1 MLKQMNRS
9 EPALHINEINVNDKY
24 KFLNLIGKGSYGE
37 VWLVLPLRPS
47 SSSSSSN
54 KSNVKQLVLKRLDLR
69 QQSNDT
75 TQDDIDGAEREA
87 KLLSTLKHPN
97 IVAYI
102 ESFRSNDGF
111 LNIVMAY
118 CEGGDLYTK
127 LKERKA
133 NHQPL
138 PENQIIEW
146 FVQICMA
153 LQYMH
158 DKSILHRDLK
168 TQNIFL
174 TKNEIVKVGDL
185 GIARVLD
192 SGNDLATTIIGTPY
206 YMSPEIFSHQP
217 YGQKSDIWALGCC
230 VYEMTTL
237 EHAFNAKDM
246 NALVIKIIRGQTPQ
260 TSKKYSDSLTD
271 IIKSM
276 LSKNP
281 ADRPTAK
288 KVLQSP
294 FIKKHILQL
303 LEKTKVKCQNQ
314 ANSNSQATVVAPSVV
329 PLSSSPPRS
338 SPSSDAKT
346 PHSSASSPSSKKS
359 QPNVFSNNNPP
370 VLPSFPP
377 LPPTHNR
384 PPSHVTTSSSSSG
397 SSSSANASR
406 SLSSAD
412 ADQSNSARAR
422 RRLRMRQSNPLPIN
436 DKQMDLKFLLKL
448 SENDTLQRR
457 QRDQQIHNHLRQYQQ
472 ISSDDEH
479 DVSSS
484 PKASRPAV
492 VVAPQRQ
499 LVRPSSAASSVES
512 NHSKLSYDDDVY
524 SSDRHLAPSYQ
535 QLQQSEAKIIKS
547 SDSNINLSA
556 RQRRRDN
563 RIQSSIETS
572 IASIANNDDQ
582 PSSSQSTVQD
592 VISAEI
598 EKKKEGEKDMNDFLF
613 MLTATLK
620 LAPDTTTSAQS
631 SDMDSSE
638 LTSSSNDSDR
648 TLVDSGDGYSHSSQ
662 QISQPWSSG
671 DRTMEIPLHQTNRLQ
686 KRFDALK
693 TSVIAVEIELNITQ
707 SSCFS
712 ECLREIS
719 EDKLRRI
726 LNILENVSETQMTHE
741 MILEL
746 GEDLYERYSPQIF
759 LLKFYED
766 SLRTYS

>member
-47 SSSSSSN
+47 SSSSN

-69 QQSNDT
+69 QQSSDT
-75 TQDDIDGAEREA
+75 TQNDIDGAEREA

-133 NHQPL
+133 NQQPL

-153 LQYMH
+153 LQYIH

-281 ADRPTAK
+281 VDRPTAK
-288 KVLQSP
+288 KILQSP

-314 ANSNSQATVVAPSVV
+314 ANSNSQVTVVAPSVV

-338 SPSSDAKT
+338 SPSNDAKT
-346 PHSSASSPSSKKS
+346 PYSSASSPSSKKS

-384 PPSHVTTSSSSSG
+384 PSNHITTSSSSG
-397 SSSSANASR
+397 SSSSADASG
-406 SLSSAD
+406 SLPSAD
-412 ADQSNSARAR
+412 VDQSNNARAR

-479 DVSSS
+479 DISSS

-512 NHSKLSYDDDVY
+512 NHSKLSYDDDVH

-547 SDSNINLSA
+547 SDSSINLSA

-572 IASIANNDDQ
+572 ITSIANNDNQ
-582 PSSSQSTVQD
+582 PSSSQSTAQD
-592 VISAEI
+592 AISAEI

-631 SDMDSSE
+631 SDMDSSAS
-638 LTSSSNDSDR
+638 TNSSNDSDR
-648 TLVDSGDGYSHSSQ
+648 TLVDSGDAYSRSPQ
-662 QISQPWSSG
+662 QSSQPWSSG
-671 DRTMEIPLHQTNRLQ
+671 DRTMEVPLHQTNRLQ

-693 TSVIAVEIELNITQ
+693 T
-707 SSCFS
+707 

-719 EDKLRRI
+719 EDKLRRV

-746 GEDLYERYSPQIF
+746 GEDLYEKYASQIF